1 MDIEAFCSGLAGEAT
16 AVEGVPGVG
25 ESSVVASIAEGV
37 VLQSDFEAFD
47 ACCSRILVEPLEYLA
62 VGAQGAE
69 EKEELCTYSDVVRGA
84 DAVVN
89 LVPDVLSVGVGIAE
103 GEVVAEGY
111 HHVAF

>member
-1 MDIEAFCSGLAGEAT
+1 MHRDFDQEYASEKTILQRLKTIFCRVLLLLDYDLLSVVDVQSFGCGLAIEAT

-69 EKEELCTYSDVVRGA
+69 E
-84 DAVVN
+84 
-89 LVPDVLSVGVGIAE
+89 
-103 GEVVAEGY
+103 
-111 HHVAF
+111 